1 MSQQPQRGRTGR
13 TFTARGVRRAALI
26 GGLALLP
33 LVTACSGG
41 GDDKAAGDSKP
52 STAAMAAVVAP
63 AKVEVIANLTGCKV
77 KIRTDAD
84 ELREGVCHTPEGDY
98 LITTFPEEKYKLT
111 WLDSAAIYG
120 GKYLVGPRWA
130 ISAKPKMLGPLRKKV
145 GGTIQDLEAMHATQ
159 PSPSPSKSSSKY
171 GPEPSSS

>member
-1 MSQQPQRGRTGR
+1 VSQQPQRGRTGR
-13 TFTARGVRRAALI
+13 IFTARGVRRAALI
-26 GGLALLP
+26 GSLALLP
-33 LVTACSGG
+33 LATACSGG
-41 GDDKAAGDSKP
+41 GDDKADGDGKP

-159 PSPSPSKSSSKY
+159 PSPSSSKY
-171 GPEPSSS
+171 GPAPSSS